1 MIAAICRIRIVGRP
15 KRNLARLP
23 FVNADAVQEE
33 RDEIDCREVNQK
45 VK

>member
-23 FVNADAVQEE
+23 FVNAVQEKRGSRL
-33 RDEIDCREVNQK
+33 RDKSV
-45 VK
+45 

>member
-23 FVNADAVQEE
+23 FVNAVQKE
-33 RDEIDCREVNQK
+33 RDDIDCREVNQK
-45 VK
+45 AI

>member
-23 FVNADAVQEE
+23 FVNTVQEK
-33 RDEIDCREVNQK
+33 RDDIDCREVNQNGI
-45 VK
+45 

>member
-23 FVNADAVQEE
+23 FVDTIQEE
-33 RDEIDCREVNQK
+33 RNDINRREVNQK
-45 VK
+45 AI